1 MIFDDLND
9 DNFLMYAMKEYNDIQ
24 CTDIEEFYD
33 DLKKIKYIKRLFNI
47 YKNNGQLKE
56 RLILNHLIVFYN
68 VFPLQSGTRIL
79 FYKIE
84 RDFWPM
90 LKTFLVFLDR
100 MPETI
105 DSIRGEMIFD
115 DLNEGNFLMYSMK
128 EYNNIQCVDIEEF
141 YDDLKK
147 IKYIKRLFNIYL
159 NDGQLKERLI
169 LNHLIVFYNVFPIQA
184 GTRILFYKIEEQFW
198 PMLKTFLI
206 FLDRMPDKI
215 ESIRGKTILA
225 TDIKLDDGIVTRLR
239 TIKV

>member
-1 MIFDDLND
+1 MKFDDLND
-9 DNFLMYAMKEYNDIQ
+9 DNFLMFAMKEYNDIQ

-68 VFPLQSGTRIL
+68 VFPVQAGTRIL

-84 RDFWPM
+84 KAFWPM

-105 DSIRGEMIFD
+105 DSIRGETIRASD
-115 DLNEGNFLMYSMK
+115 
-128 EYNNIQCVDIEEF
+128 IQ
-141 YDDLKK
+141 
-147 IKYIKRLFNIYL
+147 
-159 NDGQLKERLI
+159 
-169 LNHLIVFYNVFPIQA
+169 
-184 GTRILFYKIEEQFW
+184 
-198 PMLKTFLI
+198 
-206 FLDRMPDKI
+206 
-215 ESIRGKTILA
+215 
-225 TDIKLDDGIVTRLR
+225 LDDGVVTRLR

>member
-68 VFPLQSGTRIL
+68 VFPIL
-79 FYKIE
+79 
-84 RDFWPM
+84 
-90 LKTFLVFLDR
+90 
-100 MPETI
+100 
-105 DSIRGEMIFD
+105 
-115 DLNEGNFLMYSMK
+115 
-128 EYNNIQCVDIEEF
+128 
-141 YDDLKK
+141 
-147 IKYIKRLFNIYL
+147 
-159 NDGQLKERLI
+159 
-169 LNHLIVFYNVFPIQA
+169 A
-184 GTRILFYKIEEQFW
+184 GTRILFYKIEKSFW

-206 FLDRMPDKI
+206 FLDRMPETVD
-215 ESIRGKTILA
+215 SIRGETIRS
-225 TDIKLDDGIVTRLR
+225 TDIQLDEGIVTRLR

>member
-1 MIFDDLND
+1 
-9 DNFLMYAMKEYNDIQ
+9 MK
-24 CTDIEEFYD
+24 
-33 DLKKIKYIKRLFNI
+33 
-47 YKNNGQLKE
+47 
-56 RLILNHLIVFYN
+56 
-68 VFPLQSGTRIL
+68 
-79 FYKIE
+79 
-84 RDFWPM
+84 
-90 LKTFLVFLDR
+90 
-100 MPETI
+100 
-105 DSIRGEMIFD
+105 FD
-115 DLNEGNFLMYSMK
+115 DLNEGTILMYSMK
-128 EYNNIQCVDIEEF
+128 EYNNIQCIDIEEF

-169 LNHLIVFYNVFPIQA
+169 LNHFIVFYNVFPIQA
-184 GTRILFYKIEEQFW
+184 GTRILFYKIEEHFW

>member
-1 MIFDDLND
+1 
-9 DNFLMYAMKEYNDIQ
+9 MK
-24 CTDIEEFYD
+24 
-33 DLKKIKYIKRLFNI
+33 
-47 YKNNGQLKE
+47 
-56 RLILNHLIVFYN
+56 
-68 VFPLQSGTRIL
+68 
-79 FYKIE
+79 
-84 RDFWPM
+84 
-90 LKTFLVFLDR
+90 
-100 MPETI
+100 
-105 DSIRGEMIFD
+105 FD

-128 EYNNIQCVDIEEF
+128 EYNNIQCVDIEEY

-184 GTRILFYKIEEQFW
+184 GTRILFYKIEEHFW

-215 ESIRGKTILA
+215 ESIKGKTILT